1 MLMRTPP
8 ENKSASFSS
17 KGGKKKSDL
26 YPAEALAKQFSAGDP
41 EALAMLGSS
50 PPSTST
56 GAVAV
61 AEAAAAAAAAADA
74 EKRRR
79 KAAASGGAAAPAAGD
94 EEGEEMDGATEES
107 APSPDAAAASEEPTT
122 ASAPTPRGAPPTAV
136 SRFLPTTRRIV
147 QFSAGAAAARP
158 GDRVVYLDGAF
169 DLFHPGHVAALKA
182 ARAVGD
188 FLLVGVH
195 SDEDVRARRGVG
207 RPIMDLHER
216 ALSVLA
222 CRFVNEVVIGAPAVL
237 TEDLLTTFN
246 VAVVARGTT
255 TETTPLALSPSP
267 SCCSSS
273 SPLDF
278 AFSGGRRQ
286 LGNGGGGGGFSRGGG
301 LPSMTSL
308 SAPPSRAP
316 SPSPVPS
323 GVLEALGA
331 PASPRGGG
339 GGGDGDGDGDGD
351 GKEGASS
358 SAADAATAV
367 DASAAAPS
375 ATEAAA
381 VAAAASAEVAA
392 AASFSSLSAD
402 ASNGG
407 GSNNNHGGSFFLS
420 DERRYAVARAKGIF
434 REFRSPSTL
443 TAAAVVDR
451 IVAHRAQFERRNAKK
466 AAAEAAYYRES
477 KTYVAEK

>member
-8 ENKSASFSS
+8 ENKKGYAKSS
-17 KGGKKKSDL
+17 SDY

-61 AEAAAAAAAAADA
+61 AEAAAAAAAAA
-74 EKRRR
+74 
-79 KAAASGGAAAPAAGD
+79 
-94 EEGEEMDGATEES
+94 T
-107 APSPDAAAASEEPTT
+107 AAAASAAASAAADAEGSAPSADDAAPSAAAEQEPTPE
-122 ASAPTPRGAPPTAV
+122 AAPTPRGAPPTAV

-169 DLFHPGHVAALKA
+169 DLFHPGHVAALRA
-182 ARAVGD
+182 ARALGD

-255 TETTPLALSPSP
+255 TETTLAAPSP
-267 SCCSSS
+267 APGGSSS
-273 SPLDF
+273 SSDF
-278 AFSGGRRQ
+278 AFSGANGRWWQ
-286 LGNGGGGGGFSRGGG
+286 GNNGGWSRG
-301 LPSMTSL
+301 PSMTSL
-308 SAPPSRAP
+308 SAPPSRA
-316 SPSPVPS
+316 PSPVPS

-331 PASPRGGG
+331 PASPRK
-339 GGGDGDGDGDGD
+339 GDGDGEKGD
-351 GKEGASS
+351 
-358 SAADAATAV
+358 ADADSST
-367 DASAAAPS
+367 AAAAANPS
-375 ATEAAA
+375 APEAAA
-381 VAAAASAEVAA
+381 AAAAAVEVAA
-392 AASFSSLSAD
+392 AACTSSSSAD
-402 ASNGG
+402 TALNGG
-407 GSNNNHGGSFFLS
+407 NNNGSNNNSFFLS

-466 AAAEAAYYRES
+466 AAAEAAYYREA

>member
-1 MLMRTPP
+1 MSSTDIVGRMLMRTPP
-8 ENKSASFSS
+8 ENKSAKSS
-17 KGGKKKSDL
+17 KGKNSEY

-56 GAVAV
+56 GAVAA
-61 AEAAAAAAAAADA
+61 AEAAAAAAK
-74 EKRRR
+74 KRR
-79 KAAASGGAAAPAAGD
+79 AASEAAPAAAG
-94 EEGEEMDGATEES
+94 EGEEE
-107 APSPDAAAASEEPTT
+107 DAAAAAATAAGEEQQIPQ
-122 ASAPTPRGAPPTAV
+122 TPRGAPPTAV

-169 DLFHPGHVAALKA
+169 DLFHPGHVAALRA
-182 ARAVGD
+182 ARSLGD

-222 CRFVNEVVIGAPAVL
+222 CRFVNEVVIGAPAEL

-255 TETTPLALSPSP
+255 TETETSPS
-267 SCCSSS
+267 SS
-273 SPLDF
+273 
-278 AFSGGRRQ
+278 
-286 LGNGGGGGGFSRGGG
+286 GGGGFAFRVPSQGANFSRG
-301 LPSMTSL
+301 PSMTSL
-308 SAPPSRAP
+308 SAPPSRV
-316 SPSPVPS
+316 PSPVPS

-331 PASPRGGG
+331 PPSPRS
-339 GGGDGDGDGDGD
+339 
-351 GKEGASS
+351 AA
-358 SAADAATAV
+358 AADAAL
-367 DASAAAPS
+367 DASAPS
-375 ATEAAA
+375 APEADA
-381 VAAAASAEVAA
+381 VAAAAAEVAA
-392 AASFSSLSAD
+392 EAAAAPSSSSA
-402 ASNGG
+402 AEAVNGS
-407 GSNNNHGGSFFLS
+407 GSKLESSSFLS
-420 DERRYAVARAKGIF
+420 DERRYAVAKARGIF

-451 IVAHRAQFERRNAKK
+451 IVAHRALYERRNAKK
-466 AAAEAAYYRES
+466 AAAEAAYYKES

>member
-1 MLMRTPP
+1 MRTPP
-8 ENKSASFSS
+8 ENKGPGRSS
-17 KGGKKKSDL
+17 GGGRGGGS

-56 GAVAV
+56 GA
-61 AEAAAAAAAAADA
+61 AAAALRVASEAPEEKSTSCSLASAAA
-74 EKRRR
+74 EEEEEEEEEQPPP
-79 KAAASGGAAAPAAGD
+79 PAA
-94 EEGEEMDGATEES
+94 
-107 APSPDAAAASEEPTT
+107 
-122 ASAPTPRGAPPTAV
+122 TPRGAPPTAV

-147 QFSAGAAAARP
+147 QFSAGMAAARP

-182 ARAVGD
+182 ARALGD

-222 CRFVNEVVIGAPAVL
+222 CRFVNEVVIGAPAIL

-255 TETTPLALSPSP
+255 TEMTPSALTSPSP
-267 SCCSSS
+267 
-273 SPLDF
+273 DF
-278 AFSGGRRQ
+278 TFAAP
-286 LGNGGGGGGFSRGGG
+286 NGHRNYGGFSRG
-301 LPSMTSL
+301 PSMTSL

-316 SPSPVPS
+316 SPVPS

-331 PASPRGGG
+331 PPSPRRSKTGGG
-339 GGGDGDGDGDGD
+339 GGGDD
-351 GKEGASS
+351 E
-358 SAADAATAV
+358 SAAVPYAAA
-367 DASAAAPS
+367 AAAAAPS
-375 ATEAAA
+375 ASEAAA
-381 VAAAASAEVAA
+381 VSSAAAEVAA
-392 AASFSSLSAD
+392 ESATAALNSGNSTNGD
-402 ASNGG
+402 ALDGGSGNGG
-407 GSNNNHGGSFFLS
+407 SGSGFFLS
-420 DERRYAVARAKGIF
+420 YERRYAVARAKKIF
-434 REFRSPSTL
+434 VEFRSPSTL

-451 IVAHRAQFERRNAKK
+451 IVAHRAQYERRNAKK

>member
-1 MLMRTPP
+1 MRTPP
-8 ENKSASFSS
+8 ENKGAGSLFS
-17 KGGKKKSDL
+17 KGKKSDF

-61 AEAAAAAAAAADA
+61 AEAAAAAAA
-74 EKRRR
+74 ERRR
-79 KAAASGGAAAPAAGD
+79 AASQGAPAGEGERDEDAAGSSPAPAA
-94 EEGEEMDGATEES
+94 
-107 APSPDAAAASEEPTT
+107 AAAEDPITQ
-122 ASAPTPRGAPPTAV
+122 TPRGAPPTAV

-147 QFSAGAAAARP
+147 QFSAGAAAAKP

-169 DLFHPGHVAALKA
+169 DLFHPGHVAALRA
-182 ARAVGD
+182 ARALGD

-255 TETTPLALSPSP
+255 TETTAAPGS
-267 SCCSSS
+267 
-273 SPLDF
+273 DGF
-278 AFSGGRRQ
+278 AFSVPGSATWGRSGGTS
-286 LGNGGGGGGFSRGGG
+286 GYGGANGSGGGVSRG
-301 LPSMTSL
+301 PSMMSL
-308 SAPPSRAP
+308 SAPPSRA
-316 SPSPVPS
+316 PSPVPS
-323 GVLEALGA
+323 GVLEALGV
-331 PASPRGGG
+331 PPSPR
-339 GGGDGDGDGDGD
+339 
-351 GKEGASS
+351 
-358 SAADAATAV
+358 SAAAAAAAAAATAL
-367 DASAAAPS
+367 DADDAAPS
-375 ATEAAA
+375 APEAAA
-381 VAAAASAEVAA
+381 VAAAASEVAA
-392 AASFSSLSAD
+392 EAAPSSSPAATAEAQL
-402 ASNGG
+402 NGG
-407 GSNNNHGGSFFLS
+407 SGSFLS
-420 DERRYAVARAKGIF
+420 DERRYAVARQRGIL
-434 REFRSPSTL
+434 REFQSPSTL

-451 IVAHRAQFERRNAKK
+451 IVAHRAQYERRNAKK

>member
-1 MLMRTPP
+1 LKKKQKKAHSFSLFFLPPFSHLTSLSSKQVIKRTEGVSSTDIVGRMLMRTPP
-8 ENKSASFSS
+8 ENKGPMSSS
-17 KGGKKKSDL
+17 KGGKKNKNDFF

-56 GAVAV
+56 GAAAVAA
-61 AEAAAAAAAAADA
+61 AEAA
-74 EKRRR
+74 ER
-79 KAAASGGAAAPAAGD
+79 
-94 EEGEEMDGATEES
+94 
-107 APSPDAAAASEEPTT
+107 AASEAPTAAEE
-122 ASAPTPRGAPPTAV
+122 ASSPSAEEIPPPTPRGAPPTAV

-182 ARAVGD
+182 ARALGD

-237 TEDLLTTFN
+237 TDDLLTTFN

-255 TETTPLALSPSP
+255 TETGPPSASTSSPSLSPS
-267 SCCSSS
+267 
-273 SPLDF
+273 DF
-278 AFSGGRRQ
+278 AFSTTNSNNWQRRD
-286 LGNGGGGGGFSRGGG
+286 GFSRG
-301 LPSMTSL
+301 PSMTSL
-308 SAPPSRAP
+308 SAPPSRAH
-316 SPSPVPS
+316 SPVPL

-331 PASPRGGG
+331 PPSPRKADDDN
-339 GGGDGDGDGDGD
+339 GDGGNGDRDG
-351 GKEGASS
+351 ES
-358 SAADAATAV
+358 SAAP
-367 DASAAAPS
+367 PS
-375 ATEAAA
+375 ASEAAA
-381 VAAAASAEVAA
+381 VAAAAAEVSAAVSASAASAEQQRTLNGNN
-392 AASFSSLSAD
+392 SSN
-402 ASNGG
+402 SNL
-407 GSNNNHGGSFFLS
+407 FLFS
-420 DERRYAVARAKGIF
+420 DERRYAVARAKGIL

-451 IVAHRAQFERRNAKK
+451 IVAHREQFERRNAKK
-466 AAAEAAYYRES
+466 AAAEAAYYKES

>member
-1 MLMRTPP
+1 MRTPP
-8 ENKSASFSS
+8 ENKGPGRSS
-17 KGGKKKSDL
+17 GGGRGGGS

-56 GAVAV
+56 GA
-61 AEAAAAAAAAADA
+61 AAAALRVASEAPEEKSTSCSLASAAAA
-74 EKRRR
+74 EEEEEEEQPPP
-79 KAAASGGAAAPAAGD
+79 PAA
-94 EEGEEMDGATEES
+94 
-107 APSPDAAAASEEPTT
+107 
-122 ASAPTPRGAPPTAV
+122 TPRGAPPTAV

-147 QFSAGAAAARP
+147 QFSAGMAAARP

-182 ARAVGD
+182 ARALGD

-222 CRFVNEVVIGAPAVL
+222 CRFVNEVVIGAPAIL

-255 TETTPLALSPSP
+255 TEMTPSALTSPSP
-267 SCCSSS
+267 
-273 SPLDF
+273 DF
-278 AFSGGRRQ
+278 TFAAP
-286 LGNGGGGGGFSRGGG
+286 NGHRNYGGFSRG
-301 LPSMTSL
+301 PSMTSL

-316 SPSPVPS
+316 SPVPS

-331 PASPRGGG
+331 PPSPRRSKTGGGG
-339 GGGDGDGDGDGD
+339 GGGDD
-351 GKEGASS
+351 E
-358 SAADAATAV
+358 SAAVPYAAA
-367 DASAAAPS
+367 AAAAAPS
-375 ATEAAA
+375 ASEAAA
-381 VAAAASAEVAA
+381 VSSAAAEVAA
-392 AASFSSLSAD
+392 ESATAALNSGNSINGD
-402 ASNGG
+402 ALDGGSGNGG
-407 GSNNNHGGSFFLS
+407 SGSGFFLS
-420 DERRYAVARAKGIF
+420 YERRYAVARAKKIF
-434 REFRSPSTL
+434 VEFRSPSTL

-451 IVAHRAQFERRNAKK
+451 IVAHRAQYERRNAKK